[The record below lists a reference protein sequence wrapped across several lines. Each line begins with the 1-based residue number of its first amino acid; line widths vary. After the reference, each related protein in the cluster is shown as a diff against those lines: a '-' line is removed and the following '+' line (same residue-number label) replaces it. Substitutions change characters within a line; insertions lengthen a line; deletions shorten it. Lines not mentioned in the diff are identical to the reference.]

1 MKKLSKLMLIE
12 LERKEL
18 SQREMKHVKGGNT
31 CGCACCYAGGGGGS
45 SINDNGGANCS
56 GSMYSPCGTMET
68 TYWIP
73 C

>member
-1 MKKLSKLMLIE
+1 MKRLSKLVLIE

-31 CGCACCYAGGGGGS
+31 CGCGCCYAENGGGS
-45 SINDNGGANCS
+45 SSGSNGAANCTNNF
-56 GSMYSPCGTMET
+56 YSPCATIST
-68 TYWIP
+68 TGWYP